1 MTNETAYR
9 PMTFKIFLQFIRLN
23 AKAASVV
30 PYFIGILFSIYY
42 FHAFNWVNSLI
53 YLIAQIAI
61 ALFVTGFNNVQ
72 DYYLAKDIHYRDTYN
87 IVGREH
93 LSPRR
98 SMNMMLAM
106 LATAIILGLVLV
118 FKTNFLL
125 LFMGAAAIGVAV
137 FYTYGPVPFS
147 RFPLGELLSGCVEGF
162 GVFFLSVYMNVA
174 TPVLAGF
181 LLDWPHFA
189 LVGNLQN
196 ILVMILVGMPGIF
209 LVANI
214 MLADNISDL
223 QQDIRNERY
232 TVPYYVGHKRSL
244 QIYDTLA
251 LLGYLPVIVSVII
264 GVLPIYQLLVLL
276 VLPKILKNIRAFNA
290 EQIKETTFNTAPQNL
305 MMFQGMQL
313 LGLIIG
319 IIVQNLH

>member
-1 MTNETAYR
+1 MLTNELTYR
-9 PMTFKIFLQFIRLN
+9 PMTFKIFLEFIRLN

-42 FHAFNWVNSLI
+42 FHAFNWINSLI
-53 YLIAQIAI
+53 YLVAQVAI

-72 DYYLAKDIHYRDTYN
+72 DYYLAKDLHYRDTYN

-98 SMNMMLAM
+98 SLNLMLAM

-118 FKTNFLL
+118 VRTNLLL
-125 LFMGAAAIGVAV
+125 LFMGAAAIGVAI

-181 LLDWPHFA
+181 KFAWPQFA
-189 LVGNLQN
+189 IVGNLEN
-196 ILVMILVGMPGIF
+196 ILVMILVGLPGIF

-232 TVPYYVGHKRSL
+232 TVPYYIGHRWSL
-244 QIYDTLA
+244 RVYDTLA
-251 LLGYLPVIVSVII
+251 LLGYLPVLMSVVLQI
-264 GVLPIYQLLVLL
+264 LPIYQLAVLL

-290 EQIKETTFNTAPQNL
+290 VQVKETTFNTAPQNL

-313 LGLIIG
+313 LGLILG
-319 IIVQNLH
+319 IFF

>member
-1 MTNETAYR
+1 MSRGLGDVYKR
-9 PMTFKIFLQFIRLN
+9 Q
-23 AKAASVV
+23 
-30 PYFIGILFSIYY
+30 
-42 FHAFNWVNSLI
+42 
-53 YLIAQIAI
+53 
-61 ALFVTGFNNVQ
+61 
-72 DYYLAKDIHYRDTYN
+72 TYN

-98 SMNMMLAM
+98 SLNLMLAM

-118 FKTNFLL
+118 VRTNLLL
-125 LFMGAAAIGVAV
+125 LFMGAAAIGVAI

-181 LLDWPHFA
+181 KFAWPQFA
-189 LVGNLQN
+189 IVGNLEN
-196 ILVMILVGMPGIF
+196 ILVMILVGLPGIF

-232 TVPYYVGHKRSL
+232 TVPYYIGHRWSL
-244 QIYDTLA
+244 RVYDTLA
-251 LLGYLPVIVSVII
+251 LLGYLPVLMSVVLQI
-264 GVLPIYQLLVLL
+264 LPIYQLAVLL

-290 EQIKETTFNTAPQNL
+290 VQVKETTFNTAPQNL

-313 LGLIIG
+313 LGLILG
-319 IIVQNLH
+319 IFF

>member
-1 MTNETAYR
+1 
-9 PMTFKIFLQFIRLN
+9 
-23 AKAASVV
+23 
-30 PYFIGILFSIYY
+30 
-42 FHAFNWVNSLI
+42 
-53 YLIAQIAI
+53 
-61 ALFVTGFNNVQ
+61 
-72 DYYLAKDIHYRDTYN
+72 
-87 IVGREH
+87 
-93 LSPRR
+93 
-98 SMNMMLAM
+98 MNMMLAM
-106 LATAIILGLVLV
+106 LATAIILGIVLV
-118 FKTNFLL
+118 FKTNLLL

-181 LLDWPHFA
+181 TFDWPSFA
-189 LVGNLQN
+189 VVGNLQN
-196 ILVMILVGMPGIF
+196 ILVMILVGLPGIF

-232 TVPYYVGHKRSL
+232 TVPYYIGTKRSL
-244 QIYDTLA
+244 QVYDTLA
-251 LLGYLPVIVSVII
+251 LLGYVPVIISVILQI
-264 GVLPIYQLLVLL
+264 LPIYQLLVLL

-290 EQIKETTFNTAPQNL
+290 EQVKETTFNTAPQNL

-313 LGLIIG
+313 VGLILG
-319 IIVQNLH
+319 IIF